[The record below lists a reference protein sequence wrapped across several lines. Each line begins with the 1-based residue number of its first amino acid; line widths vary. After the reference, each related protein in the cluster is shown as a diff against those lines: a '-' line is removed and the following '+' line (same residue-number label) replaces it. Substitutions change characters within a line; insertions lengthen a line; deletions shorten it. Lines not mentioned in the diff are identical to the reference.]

1 MDCKKNYADF
11 KRVSTYARENGIS
24 VQTVY
29 KQIEQGKIKSKK
41 IDGMCFIVKEE

>member
-11 KRVSTYARENGIS
+11 KRVSTYAQEKGIS

-29 KQIEQGKIKSKK
+29 KQIEQGEIKSKK
-41 IDGMCFIVKEE
+41 IDGMCFIVKEK